1 MWRSFGDGL
10 TLLRISGGYSQE
22 MMGIE
27 IYDKKILTDSASTL
41 TWIFSL
47 KIIFESFLF
56 LEEF

>member
-1 MWRSFGDGL
+1 MNGV
-10 TLLRISGGYSQE
+10 YSQE
-22 MMGIE
+22 MIGIE
-27 IYDKKILTDSASTL
+27 IYVKQILTDSASTL